1 MKRLFKLFYLVAIV
15 NVLFVTSCKHFP
27 GDDPLAK
34 PEFEILT
41 EYLVASDMDLDHV
54 IKSAAGNKFVTAPA
68 AIEDLAGKYVIDIRS
83 GESFAAGHIE
93 GSVNTTIGNLLNE
106 AANAG
111 DKPIVVACYSGQTA
125 CFATALLRLYG
136 YTEAQALKWGM
147 SSWNQTTDTWTGKT
161 GDSGE
166 GQLSTSAAPENIQY
180 PAPVLSTGMSDGES
194 ILKARVEAVIQ
205 EWGNAKVSSAEVVAS
220 PEDYFVN
227 NFFSADHYVGFGHV
241 EGAVRVNPLTIAN
254 GGTNFLD
261 SSKPV
266 VTYCYTGQ
274 TSAVI
279 TAFLRVLGYDAKSM
293 LFGMNGL
300 NHSNTFWSTGG
311 DGGTPIPNHWGVNA
325 NPKDFPLIQ

>member
-1 MKRLFKLFYLVAIV
+1 MKKLFNILFIIAIV
-15 NVLFVTSCKHFP
+15 NVVFISSCKES
-27 GDDPLAK
+27 GSDDPAAK

-41 EYLVASDMDLDHV
+41 EYMVSSGMDLDHV

-68 AIEDLAGKYVIDIRS
+68 AAADLAGKYVIDIRS
-83 GESFAAGHIE
+83 ADSFAAGHIE
-93 GSVNTTIGNLLNE
+93 GAVNTSIGNLLTE

-111 DKPIVVACYSGQTA
+111 DKPIVIACYSGQTA
-125 CFATALLRLYG
+125 CFATALLRMYG

-147 SSWNQTTDTWTGKT
+147 SSWNQTTNIWSAKT

-166 GQLSTSAAPENIQY
+166 GSLSKDAAPDNTTY
-180 PAPVLSTGMSDGES
+180 DAPVLSTGKTDGES
-194 ILKARVEAVIQ
+194 ILKARVEAVIT
-205 EWGNAKVSSAEVVAS
+205 EWGNATVSSADVVAS
-220 PEDYFVN
+220 PANYFVN
-227 NFFSADHYVGFGHV
+227 NFFSADHYVGFGHI
-241 EGAVRVNPLTIAN
+241 EGAVRVNPLTIGN
-254 GGTNFLD
+254 GGVNFLD

-300 NHSNTFWSTGG
+300 NHSNEFWTAGQVA
-311 DGGTPIPNHWGVNA
+311 NHWGVNA
-325 NPKDFPLIQ
+325 NPKDFPLVQ